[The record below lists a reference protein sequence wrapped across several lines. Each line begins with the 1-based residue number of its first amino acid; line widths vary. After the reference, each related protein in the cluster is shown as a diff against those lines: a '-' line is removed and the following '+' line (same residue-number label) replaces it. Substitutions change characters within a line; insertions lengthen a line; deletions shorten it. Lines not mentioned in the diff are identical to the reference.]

1 MRRWFAF
8 VLAIALLP
16 WQAATWAS
24 STLSDDDVA
33 ERRHMAAHWSGEPH
47 HHHDAHASADEGL
60 HHDDSDESLR
70 HLLQTDAHLNVLA
83 VVPALQDWQAPSP
96 YDSPPEML
104 ESPPGPAPFLEG
116 LRRPPRS
123 LLID

>member
-1 MRRWFAF
+1 VRRWFVF

-16 WQAATWAS
+16 WQVAGWAS
-24 STLSDDDVA
+24 SALSDDNGA
-33 ERRHMAAHWSGEPH
+33 ERRHMAAHWSGEAH
-47 HHHDAHASADEGL
+47 HHHDAHAGAGDGL

-70 HLLQTDAHLNVLA
+70 HVLQTDAHLNVLA
-83 VVPALQDWQAPSP
+83 VVPALPNWQSPSP
-96 YDSPPEML
+96 YDSLPEMV
-104 ESPPGPAPFLEG
+104 ESLPGPAPFLEG